1 MVDWYRDYDVCQPCE
16 KGFYSFQCDSGSF
29 SLDLGGLTT
38 FRMVGPPIIP
48 LFPIPMG
55 DPKRIWVNVYILDD
69 SLHRAIHAP
78 PEFALRPGN
87 QDTLIRPVS
96 GNPPGPYVSEGRQY
110 ESRSGHYIFNIGD
123 FSPDTL
129 DVVFLGKY
137 FGHALPTVRFIATR
151 RTFYQWIMNPANG

>member
-1 MVDWYRDYDVCQPCE
+1 MRTPKTCLMIPVSLLLFLLSGCSMVDWYRDYDICQPCE

-29 SLDLGGLTT
+29 NLDLGGLTT

-55 DPKRIWVNVYILDD
+55 DPKHI
-69 SLHRAIHAP
+69 
-78 PEFALRPGN
+78 
-87 QDTLIRPVS
+87 
-96 GNPPGPYVSEGRQY
+96 
-110 ESRSGHYIFNIGD
+110 IGD

-151 RTFYQWIMNPANG
+151 RTSYQWIMNPANG